1 MNQGRYIFS
10 QLCDFLPVDF
20 FKWLVKKYEGNKY
33 VKSFTCWNH
42 LLVLLFGQLSNREGL
57 RDLVVT
63 LAPHKRAF
71 HHLGFGKSVT
81 RSNLSK
87 ANEVRDVRIFR
98 EFANRMIAIA
108 REKRA
113 GVKDFF
119 LSNKVYAFDSTT
131 ISLCLSVFWWTRLH
145 HGRGGVKMHTLYDV
159 TTDIPSF
166 VIITDASVHDS
177 KVMDQIPYES
187 DSFYIFDRAYMA
199 TEHLFQIEMSDA
211 YFVVR
216 EKSKIL
222 YKVLEDKHCSNPDT
236 GVMAD
241 QIIVFTGSKTKK
253 QYPRELRR
261 VVFYDSEN
269 NRTLVLYT
277 NNFEVSAEQI
287 ALLYKYRWRVELFFK
302 WMKQHLRIKEFY
314 GTSENAV
321 QIQIYAALTAYC
333 LVAIVEHEMQL
344 DMDTYDVLRI
354 LSTSL
359 LTRMPLR
366 DLLDKSNWDLE
377 EAEPIGGQFTI
388 DFGE

>member
-199 TEHLFQIEMSDA
+199 TEHLFQIEMSEA

-222 YKVLEDKHCSNPDT
+222 YKVLEDKHCSNRDT
-236 GVMAD
+236 DVMAD

>member
-177 KVMDQIPYES
+177 KVMDQIPYQS
-187 DSFYIFDRAYMA
+187 VSFYIFDRAYMA
-199 TEHLFQIEMSDA
+199 TEHLFQIEMSEA

>member
-98 EFANRMIAIA
+98 EFVNRMIAIA

-199 TEHLFQIEMSDA
+199 TEHLFQIEMSEA

>member
-119 LSNKVYAFDSTT
+119 LSDKVHAFDSTT

-187 DSFYIFDRAYMA
+187 DNFYIFDRAYMA
-199 TEHLFQIEMSDA
+199 TEHLFQIEMSEA